1 MGVLD
6 KLEPKR
12 IFHFFEEISKI
23 PRPSYK
29 EKQISDY
36 IKNFA
41 IERGLE
47 YIQDKSSNIIVIK
60 EAAKGYENVDPIML
74 QVHIDMVC
82 EKKPGVTKD
91 MDKEGIDIDYD
102 DKYIFAKGT
111 TLGADDGIGDAI
123 VLSLLDE
130 KDLKAPRLEV
140 VFTTSEE
147 IGMEGATDIDISML
161 KARKLI
167 NVDSEE
173 EGVFCVGC
181 AGGSSTNIKYDAKI
195 IEQTGNII
203 EIKYGG
209 FTGGH
214 SGQEI
219 TRQRANAIR
228 AIGRVIAKA
237 ADKYDISIIE
247 MSGGG
252 KDNAIPRLSEAKIL
266 VKKEDEADVVSLISE
281 EACDINNEYKVTDGE
296 AEISITTVGEKKVK
310 ATTIIETKKVL
321 SFILNT
327 PNGILRMNVESEGI
341 PETSLNLG
349 VLEFKEGHLELV
361 YAIRSSFESARCA
374 LENEM
379 KLFAELMG
387 GKLYVNCPYPAW
399 EYSENSKL
407 KEELVEIYKD
417 MFGNEPKIQ
426 IIHAGLECGIMAGK
440 IKGLDSISIGPN
452 VLGAHTTEEKFEISS
467 AKRLYEFLKKI
478 LEQK

>member
-1 MGVLD
+1 MQFLD
-6 KLEPKR
+6 FQRPK
-12 IFHFFEEISKI
+12 FW
-23 PRPSYK
+23 
-29 EKQISDY
+29 
-36 IKNFA
+36 
-41 IERGLE
+41 L
-47 YIQDKSSNIIVIK
+47 
-60 EAAKGYENVDPIML
+60 
-74 QVHIDMVC
+74 
-82 EKKPGVTKD
+82 
-91 MDKEGIDIDYD
+91 
-102 DKYIFAKGT
+102 
-111 TLGADDGIGDAI
+111 
-123 VLSLLDE
+123 
-130 KDLKAPRLEV
+130 
-140 VFTTSEE
+140 
-147 IGMEGATDIDISML
+147 
-161 KARKLI
+161 
-167 NVDSEE
+167 
-173 EGVFCVGC
+173 
-181 AGGSSTNIKYDAKI
+181 
-195 IEQTGNII
+195 
-203 EIKYGG
+203 
-209 FTGGH
+209 
-214 SGQEI
+214 
-219 TRQRANAIR
+219 
-228 AIGRVIAKA
+228 
-237 ADKYDISIIE
+237 
-247 MSGGG
+247 
-252 KDNAIPRLSEAKIL
+252 
-266 VKKEDEADVVSLISE
+266 KKEDEANVVSLISE

>member
-173 EGVFCVGC
+173 EGVFLCWLC
-181 AGGSSTNIKYDAKI
+181 RRK
-195 IEQTGNII
+195 Q
-203 EIKYGG
+203 
-209 FTGGH
+209 H
-214 SGQEI
+214 
-219 TRQRANAIR
+219 
-228 AIGRVIAKA
+228 
-237 ADKYDISIIE
+237 
-247 MSGGG
+247 
-252 KDNAIPRLSEAKIL
+252 
-266 VKKEDEADVVSLISE
+266 
-281 EACDINNEYKVTDGE
+281 
-296 AEISITTVGEKKVK
+296 
-310 ATTIIETKKVL
+310 
-321 SFILNT
+321 
-327 PNGILRMNVESEGI
+327 
-341 PETSLNLG
+341 
-349 VLEFKEGHLELV
+349 
-361 YAIRSSFESARCA
+361 
-374 LENEM
+374 
-379 KLFAELMG
+379 
-387 GKLYVNCPYPAW
+387 
-399 EYSENSKL
+399 
-407 KEELVEIYKD
+407 
-417 MFGNEPKIQ
+417 
-426 IIHAGLECGIMAGK
+426 
-440 IKGLDSISIGPN
+440 
-452 VLGAHTTEEKFEISS
+452 
-467 AKRLYEFLKKI
+467 
-478 LEQK
+478 